1 MRCKFL
7 HISTDEVYGDLQ
19 EKDPAFTEESLIAPS
34 SPYSASKA
42 ASDHLVRAWGKTYNL
57 PFLITNCSNNYGPY
71 QFPEKLIPVVILAC
85 MQERKIPIYGKGD
98 NIRDWLFV
106 SDHVKAILE
115 VLDKGVVG
123 ETYNIGGGNELKNIE
138 IVNMICEIMDENYP
152 RSNGNYSDLISFVAD
167 RKGHD
172 RRYAVNASK
181 IRNKLG
187 WKPTVSIKQGLK
199 ITVDW
204 YVNNKEWWVPI
215 QIGNDSS
222 KKKIN

>member
-1 MRCKFL
+1 
-7 HISTDEVYGDLQ
+7 
-19 EKDPAFTEESLIAPS
+19 
-34 SPYSASKA
+34 
-42 ASDHLVRAWGKTYNL
+42 
-57 PFLITNCSNNYGPY
+57 
-71 QFPEKLIPVVILAC
+71 
-85 MQERKIPIYGKGD
+85 
-98 NIRDWLFV
+98 
-106 SDHVKAILE
+106 
-115 VLDKGVVG
+115 
-123 ETYNIGGGNELKNIE
+123 
-138 IVNMICEIMDENYP
+138 MDENYP

-204 YVNNKEWWVPI
+204 YVNNKEWWIPI

>member
-1 MRCKFL
+1 
-7 HISTDEVYGDLQ
+7 
-19 EKDPAFTEESLIAPS
+19 
-34 SPYSASKA
+34 
-42 ASDHLVRAWGKTYNL
+42 
-57 PFLITNCSNNYGPY
+57 
-71 QFPEKLIPVVILAC
+71 

-123 ETYNIGGGNELKNIE
+123 ETYNIGGGNELKNIQ
-138 IVNMICEIMDENYP
+138 IVKMICEIMDENYP
-152 RSNGNYSDLISFVAD
+152 RSNGNYSDLISFVTD

-172 RRYAVNASK
+172 RRYAVNATK

-204 YVNNKEWWVPI
+204 YVNNREWWVPI